1 MPIDRR
7 RLLATLGVLASAT
20 LLSSGVLAQD
30 DFPTR
35 AVRIVAPVP
44 PGNGS
49 DVALRVLAK
58 EMTQLTGQPFV
69 IDNKPG
75 GNNAIG
81 AQAVLSAP
89 ADGYTLF
96 FASNAAMAANVP
108 TLKSPGYDP
117 VGDFAPIGL
126 AIRARWVLAVP
137 ATSPHATI
145 EQLVAAGKRDPKL
158 LSAAAGSTG
167 FQMATALFARGAG
180 IGVNV
185 IPYKGT
191 PPAVQDTVGGQ
202 VGFTI
207 ADLSTVLPL
216 ITAGKLRPLA
226 VLSEERLPLLPGVP
240 TTQEKGYGGT
250 ALLSWAG
257 LFAPANTPA
266 RVKDKLASLLEKAT
280 QSEAFKKYAS
290 EVSSDPSFMGPAPLA
305 AFQKAQI
312 QAYRDAMAAAGME
325 PQ

>member
-1 MPIDRR
+1 MTLDRR
-7 RLLATLGVLASAT
+7 QTLGALGALALGAI
-20 LLSSGVLAQD
+20 GRPALAQD
-30 DFPTR
+30 DFPAR

-49 DVALRVLAK
+49 DVALRVLAR
-58 EMTQLTGQPFV
+58 EMSQITGQPFV
-69 IDNKPG
+69 VDNKPG

-108 TLKSPGYDP
+108 TLKNPGYDP
-117 VGDFAPIGL
+117 VGDFTPVGL

-137 ATSPHATI
+137 ANSPYTTI
-145 EQLVAAGKRDPKL
+145 DQLVAAGKRDPKL

-167 FQMATALFARGAG
+167 FQMASALFARGAG
-180 IGVNV
+180 IQVNV

-191 PPAVQDTVGGQ
+191 PPAVQDAVGGQ
-202 VGFTI
+202 VSFTI

-216 ITAGKLRPLA
+216 IAGGKLRPLA
-226 VLSEERLPLLPGVP
+226 VLSEERLPLLREVP
-240 TTQEKGYGGT
+240 TTREKGYGGT
-250 ALLSWAG
+250 ALHSWAA
-257 LFAPANTPA
+257 LFAPAKTPA
-266 RVKDKLASLLEKAT
+266 PVVQRMAALLEKAT
-280 QSEAFKKYAS
+280 QSEAFRKYAG
-290 EVSSDPSFMGPAPLA
+290 EVNSDPNFLGPVALA
-305 AFQKAQI
+305 SFQKGQI
-312 QAYRDAMAAAGME
+312 QAYREAMAAAGLE